1 MDLAIHE
8 ADDNVLSAT
17 FDVAEFEIDNA
28 CCVVE
33 PDDVFLTVV
42 VFQVDI
48 AFCVVERDD
57 VFLTVAEF
65 EVDNSFVAQLSPTT
79 SSFVASRL

>member
-17 FDVAEFEIDNA
+17 FDVAEFEVANS

-33 PDDVFLTVV
+33 PDDVFP
-42 VFQVDI
+42 
-48 AFCVVERDD
+48 
-57 VFLTVAEF
+57 TVAEF
-65 EVDNSFVAQLSPTT
+65 EVGNSFVAQLSPTT

>member
-17 FDVAEFEIDNA
+17 FDVAEFEVANS

-33 PDDVFLTVV
+33 PDDVFPTVV
-42 VFQVDI
+42 VFQVDN
-48 AFCVVERDD
+48 AYVKH
-57 VFLTVAEF
+57 
-65 EVDNSFVAQLSPTT
+65 
-79 SSFVASRL
+79 ASY

>member
-17 FDVAEFEIDNA
+17 FDVAEFEVANS

-33 PDDVFLTVV
+33 PDDVFPTVV
-42 VFQVDI
+42 VFQVDNGVQRGC
-48 AFCVVERDD
+48 ARRR
-57 VFLTVAEF
+57 
-65 EVDNSFVAQLSPTT
+65 
-79 SSFVASRL
+79 RLH